1 MRSRDA
7 QCNTE
12 ESPSEPVLARMQN
25 LLFIVANLSGKIMCK
40 LVAKMAGGFT
50 YIFYAKKKYIYIY
63 ILKRRK
69 NGEGYH
75 STIYILFF
83 FILHFFYINC
93 KHFTYRNLFPGVL
106 FRCHVVL
113 GPGYLNFGRRG
124 LLAGV
129 VDWGLLD
136 GM

>member
-1 MRSRDA
+1 
-7 QCNTE
+7 
-12 ESPSEPVLARMQN
+12 MQKY
-25 LLFIVANLSGKIMCK
+25 FKKEKEWRGVS
-40 LVAKMAGGFT
+40 
-50 YIFYAKKKYIYIY
+50 FYY
-63 ILKRRK
+63 L
-69 NGEGYH
+69 H
-75 STIYILFF
+75 
-83 FILHFFYINC
+83 FILLYSTLFYINC